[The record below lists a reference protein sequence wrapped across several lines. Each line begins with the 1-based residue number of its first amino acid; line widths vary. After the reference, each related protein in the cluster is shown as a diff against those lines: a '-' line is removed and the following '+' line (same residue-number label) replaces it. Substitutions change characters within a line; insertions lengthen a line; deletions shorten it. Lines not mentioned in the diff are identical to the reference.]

1 MSLTLEARARLD
13 ELIAGFM
20 DGALTLADEQEFAK
34 LLADPEVR
42 KIYYAQSALHGMLN
56 WERSVTAQPTVHLAR
71 PQRSRMLPLAAAAM
85 VLLALGSL
93 MVYRSMY
100 PAGSGLDGRM
110 LQPDKFA
117 SLMLADNAVWT
128 GAGAPS
134 AVGTRFGAGTLRL
147 KSGSVVIAFDNG
159 AQVVVKG
166 PATFEL
172 ERPAETALQS
182 GSALVSAAKDTKFS
196 VRNQATLCSYRDG
209 PFGIVASEKGEG
221 EVHALGGN
229 VEIKTPAEQKVL
241 AAGSSVAFDS
251 RGLRGDVATAQAQ
264 EFKEA
269 LALLKNIAQ
278 GNKSVPQV
286 AGNNLLIGWDFRETI
301 RYQPGGDQTVT
312 PTQNH
317 AANASHDVP
326 GVRGTFFHTASG
338 WDSGAHDHSW
348 TTSVL
353 NSTDHFAYITLNVNA
368 QSITLTGLQLSVAA
382 NDPVPYSVNVEISPK
397 DAKGPVGENFTLL
410 GTFAPR
416 RISRAVSAYS
426 GAMTLQPGTYYIRFR
441 PATTPTVSTS
451 WMWFEYV
458 VLRGTAQYTEAIPAT
473 DF

>member
-1 MSLTLEARARLD
+1 MSLTPEARARLE

-20 DGALTLADEQEFAK
+20 DGALTPPEEQEFAK
-34 LLADPEVR
+34 LLADPEAR
-42 KIYYAQSALHGMLN
+42 KLYYAQSALHGMLH
-56 WERSVTAQPTVHLAR
+56 WERSTTAQPTVHLAR
-71 PQRSRMLPLAAAAM
+71 PQRSRMIPLAAAAM
-85 VLLALGSL
+85 VLLALGAVI
-93 MVYRSMY
+93 VYHSMY
-100 PAGSGLDGRM
+100 PSGSGLDGRM

-128 GAGAPS
+128 DANSPS

-229 VEIKTPAEQKVL
+229 VDIKTPAQQQVL

-278 GNKSVPQV
+278 GNKSVPQGG
-286 AGNNLLIGWDFRETI
+286 GNNLLIGWDFRETI
-301 RYQPGGDQTVT
+301 VFHPGGDLTVT

-317 AANASHDVP
+317 PANASHDVP
-326 GVRGTFFHTASG
+326 GVRGSFYHTTSG

-348 TTSVL
+348 TTSIM
-353 NSTDHFAYITLNVNA
+353 NSTTNFAYITLNVNA
-368 QSITLTGLQLSVAA
+368 QSVTLTGLQLSVAA
-382 NDPVPYSVNVEISPK
+382 NDPLAYSVNVEISPK
-397 DAKGPVGENFTLL
+397 DAKGPVGDNFTLL
-410 GTFAPR
+410 GTFTPH
-416 RISRAVSAYS
+416 RIARAISAYA
-426 GAMTLQPGTYYIRFR
+426 GTMTLQPGTYYIRFR
-441 PATTPTVSTS
+441 PETTPTVTTS

-458 VLRGTAQYTEAIPAT
+458 VLRGTAQYTEPIPAT